1 MSLKQKLL
9 IYILAISVVVIIVGG
24 FIITPTV
31 AKILSLR
38 NDINNIE
45 GELESRYEKIQS
57 LKLSIQE
64 LPDIK
69 SETDK
74 FSAITIKPG
83 EELNVITELEKIAL
97 ENNIEQNTDLVF
109 VDTKKDKPTNTTAK
123 KDSVEKSLPQYYK
136 FSFLNNGYFSD
147 HIKYLQTL
155 EKLPY
160 YMIIDKLNFE
170 KRNNDEKQLNKITLR
185 FDAIIYV
192 DNK

>member
-9 IYILAISVVVIIVGG
+9 IYILAIFVVVVIVGG

-31 AKILSLR
+31 IKILSLR

-45 GELESRYEKIQS
+45 GEMESRYKKIQS
-57 LKLSIQE
+57 LKLSVQK
-64 LPDIK
+64 LPIIK
-69 SETDK
+69 SETNK
-74 FSAITIKPG
+74 FSEITIKPG
-83 EELNVITELEKIAL
+83 EELNVITELEKIAI

-109 VDTKKDKPTNTTAK
+109 VDTKKDKPTNATTK
-123 KDSVEKSLPQYYK
+123 KDNTEKPLPQYYK
-136 FSFLNNGYFSD
+136 FSFLNNGYFAD
-147 HIKYLQTL
+147 HIKYLQAL

-160 YMIIDKLNFE
+160 YMVIDKLSFE
-170 KRNNDEKQLNKITLR
+170 KKNNDEKQPNKITLR